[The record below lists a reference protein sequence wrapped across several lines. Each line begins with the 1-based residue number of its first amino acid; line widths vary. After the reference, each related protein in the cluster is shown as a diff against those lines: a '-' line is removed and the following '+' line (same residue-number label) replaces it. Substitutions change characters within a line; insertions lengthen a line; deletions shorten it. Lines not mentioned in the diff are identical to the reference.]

1 MPVASQNK
9 SSHKWFSTCG
19 FRARRQLRD
28 WDGAGGVVEMMQ
40 AREVAHTYARQ
51 LASRYST
58 CVFRAQRH
66 QLGTGVAPAMTMTR
80 YHRPAGST
88 PFTTHASAFPPIL
101 HPSPSQ
107 ASPTVSPRR
116 TATYITS
123 AATHVH
129 PLLWHTAFT
138 ECKEAL
144 EIEDMTGPRTDKVR
158 AIAIWKPTR
167 GEFTAEQVKENT
179 PKVIEHIRAMPIMQ
193 QNITKYE
200 VSFKA
205 ERLDKSLASDLGL
218 KETDFSV
225 MILVEGTSHQK
236 IREALTSPEYKE
248 VVKGALDHATTLDDF
263 HFFSAEFVTVIDK

>member
-1 MPVASQNK
+1 MTLFTMFSPISAQSSVFECGSMILLTFLVHRISRTRVARITGTSGLPRQIFAIF
-9 SSHKWFSTCG
+9 SSSPWLARSPGLDVVRPFGTGFTNNLTLLHNPCFPYRSLLSAAPRSTTLTRANARSSTRRGKLAVDRATNPLFSTCG

-66 QLGTGVAPAMTMTR
+66 QLGTGVALAMTMTR

-144 EIEDMTGPRTDKVR
+144 EIEV
-158 AIAIWKPTR
+158 
-167 GEFTAEQVKENT
+167 
-179 PKVIEHIRAMPIMQ
+179 
-193 QNITKYE
+193 QNDALQHE
-200 VSFKA
+200 
-205 ERLDKSLASDLGL
+205 
-218 KETDFSV
+218 
-225 MILVEGTSHQK
+225 SHWN
-236 IREALTSPEYKE
+236 
-248 VVKGALDHATTLDDF
+248 
-263 HFFSAEFVTVIDK
+263 